1 MHPLSIFTPPKS
13 LKANESICACALRL
27 VPKGTYMVVS
37 GARDAGFS
45 SLSANLLTPRGHT
58 VID

>member
-1 MHPLSIFTPPKS
+1 M
-13 LKANESICACALRL
+13 NRYVRVRLRL

-37 GARDAGFS
+37 GARDADS
-45 SLSANLLTPRGHT
+45 SLSSANMLTPRGHT